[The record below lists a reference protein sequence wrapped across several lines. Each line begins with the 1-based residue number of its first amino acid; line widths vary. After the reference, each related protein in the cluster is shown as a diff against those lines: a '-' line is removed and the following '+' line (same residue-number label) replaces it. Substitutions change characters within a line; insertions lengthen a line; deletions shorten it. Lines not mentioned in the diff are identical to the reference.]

1 MPITMYHGS
10 VPVFLQLLPAASGCL
25 DKAQAFAEAR
35 KFDPT
40 TFLTTRLAPDMFP
53 LARQIQQATNHALA
67 PGRIAGVELPK
78 FTDTGAS
85 FAELKQR
92 IATTVDFLK
101 GIQPAQIDG
110 KEDSQVSVQLGP
122 NTRTFR
128 AQVLLY
134 HHALPNFYFH
144 TTTAYDILRQYG
156 VELGKRDFMGQVP
169 S

>member
-10 VPVFLQLLPAASGCL
+10 VPVFLQLLPALSSCL
-25 DKAQAFAEAR
+25 DKGQAFAESR
-35 KFDPT
+35 KYDPAQ
-40 TFLTTRLAPDMFP
+40 LLQVRLAPDMFP
-53 LARQIQQATNHALA
+53 LARQVQQATLHACA

-92 IATTVDFLK
+92 IAMTVDFLK
-101 GIQPAQIDG
+101 GLKPEQIDG
-110 KEDSQVSVQLGP
+110 KETSDVTVQLGP
-122 NTRTFR
+122 NTRVFK

-144 TTTAYDILRQYG
+144 TTTAYNILRLHG
-156 VELGKRDFMGQVP
+156 VEVGKRDFMGQLP
-169 S
+169 T

>member
-1 MPITMYHGS
+1 MPITMYYGS
-10 VPVFLQLLPAASGCL
+10 VPVFLQLLPALSACL
-25 DKAQAFAEAR
+25 DKGQAFAESR
-35 KFDPT
+35 KFDPA
-40 TFLTTRLAPDMFP
+40 LLLQTRLAPDMFP
-53 LARQIQQATNHALA
+53 LARQVQQATLHACA

-85 FAELKQR
+85 IAELKQR

-101 GIQPAQIDG
+101 GIKPDQVDG
-110 KEDSQVSVQLGP
+110 KENDEVTVQLGQ
-122 NTRTFR
+122 NTRVFK

-144 TTTAYDILRQYG
+144 TTTAYDIMRSHG

-169 S
+169 G

>member
-1 MPITMYHGS
+1 MPITMYSGS
-10 VPVFLQLLPAASGCL
+10 VPVFLQLLPAMSGCL

-35 KFDPT
+35 KYDPN
-40 TFLTTRLAPDMFP
+40 LLLQLKLSPDMFP
-53 LARQIQQATNHALA
+53 LARQVQQATNHACA
-67 PGRIAGVELPK
+67 PGRIAGIELPK

-85 FAELKQR
+85 IAELKQR

-110 KEDSQVSVQLGP
+110 KENNEVTVQLGQ
-122 NTRTFR
+122 NARQFK

-144 TTTAYDILRQYG
+144 TTTTYDLLRHYG